1 MTIPYLSSD
10 NSLITGVMHEHLE
23 DLWYNLRQVDLELI
37 YMTIP
42 YLSSDNSLI
51 TGVMHEHLEDLWYY
65 LRQVDLELI
74 YSQTCCCGHLY

>member
-1 MTIPYLSSD
+1 
-10 NSLITGVMHEHLE
+10 MHEHLE
-23 DLWYNLRQVDLELI
+23 DLWYYLRQVDLELI
-37 YMTIP
+37 YMTIS

-74 YSQTCCCGHLY
+74 YITISYLSSDNSLINLSHA